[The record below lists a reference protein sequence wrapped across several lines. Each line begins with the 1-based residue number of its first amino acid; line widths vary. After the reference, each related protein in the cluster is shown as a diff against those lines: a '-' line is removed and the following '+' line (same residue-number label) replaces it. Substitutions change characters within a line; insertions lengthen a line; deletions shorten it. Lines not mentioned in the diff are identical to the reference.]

1 MGAFG
6 AHALEAL
13 LKQRDTKQ
21 VSRAHQENALLLV
34 FDPIF
39 QSWQTATQYQL
50 LHSVALLSLH
60 VASKQGKASPVY
72 DVAAKLWISGTI
84 LFSGSI
90 YALCVG
96 GPRLLGP
103 VTPIGG
109 LLLMAGWVSFG
120 LSAGHSA

>member
-39 QSWQTATQYQL
+39 
-50 LHSVALLSLH
+50 SL
-60 VASKQGKASPVY
+60 GKLPPST
-72 DVAAKLWISGTI
+72 SFCT
-84 LFSGSI
+84 
-90 YALCVG
+90 
-96 GPRLLGP
+96 
-103 VTPIGG
+103 
-109 LLLMAGWVSFG
+109 VS
-120 LSAGHSA
+120 HYCHCT